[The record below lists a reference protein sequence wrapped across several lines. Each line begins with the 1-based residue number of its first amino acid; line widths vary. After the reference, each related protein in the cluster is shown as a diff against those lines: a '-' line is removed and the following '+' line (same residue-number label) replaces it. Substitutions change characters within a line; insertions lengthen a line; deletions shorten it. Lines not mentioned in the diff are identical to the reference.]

1 MSSCG
6 TDFHSCFFFK
16 QKTAYE
22 MRISDWSSDVCSSD
36 LAATVQLSLA
46 GASLVFVDG
55 RCHKAGGS
63 VTAQLAGVLESP
75 LQLEGTVS
83 CDGARGRLA
92 LQALEPASLPVEAD
106 LVIRSEEHTSELQS
120 LMRNSYAVFCL
131 KQKKNTHQKH

>member
-1 MSSCG
+1 
-6 TDFHSCFFFK
+6 
-16 QKTAYE
+16 
-22 MRISDWSSDVCSSD
+22 MRGGARRVHRAARGFSVDLLKGLHTGFESASGQLDMPVRRP

-92 LQALEPASLPVEAD
+92 LQALEPEIGKAHV
-106 LVIRSEEHTSELQS
+106 
-120 LMRNSYAVFCL
+120 
-131 KQKKNTHQKH
+131 

>member
-1 MSSCG
+1 MPV
-6 TDFHSCFFFK
+6 
-16 QKTAYE
+16 
-22 MRISDWSSDVCSSD
+22 RRP
-36 LAATVQLSLA
+36 LAETVQLSLA

-92 LQALEPASLPVEAD
+92 LQALEQASLHVEAD
-106 LVIRSEEHTSELQS
+106 LVIDAQGRSELESRANPQDEDSPMALQADGVRHRQAN
-120 LMRNSYAVFCL
+120 LDD
-131 KQKKNTHQKH
+131 KDHGP

>member
-1 MSSCG
+1 MV
-6 TDFHSCFFFK
+6 FFCFLFV
-16 QKTAYE
+16 
-22 MRISDWSSDVCSSD
+22 MRRCPPRSTRTYTLFPYTTLFLS
-36 LAATVQLSLA
+36 TVQLSLA

-92 LQALEPASLPVEAD
+92 LQALEPASLP
-106 LVIRSEEHTSELQS
+106 RSEERSVGQECVSTCRSSWTPVH
-120 LMRNSYAVFCL
+120 
-131 KQKKNTHQKH
+131 